1 MCVSRLR
8 QVATVEHTVSIE
20 YAGPAKG
27 AALVEFKILGKTRLH
42 IDGNDFDLG
51 PARQRG
57 VLTMLLYH
65 FPHPV
70 QVDTIAQVLWPDS
83 PADDVK
89 KSLQPIISKLRAVL
103 RESKSGGSIRKEG
116 SAYRLT
122 LPEIVRIDF
131 HQFHRLAA
139 EGRTAAARGDHHT
152 AKSLLREALSLWD
165 GRPLQELEGMWAER
179 LRDQM
184 ETYDRLP
191 AQHMLLDSQLNLGE
205 YAEVMAAAGRLTE
218 DQAPEEATAS
228 LYLRALDGLGKYST
242 ALDFYGRFC
251 QDLFEHV
258 GSEPGPVL
266 RKLYQDILRKQSG
279 TGTPTAPPRLVP
291 PRQLPLPA
299 KNFAGRRDLLAKL
312 DALHDATGGA
322 RGHVVALHGMPG
334 VGKSRLAAHWANLR
348 ADRFP
353 DGHLHLNLRGFGPG
367 TPMTPDD
374 ALAVL
379 LRSLGADRIPVTGD
393 ERRVELH
400 RLMANRRMLLLLD
413 DAQGSNQVRPIL
425 AATPSCFTIVTSRT
439 RPWGLTVRDNID
451 VIHVPPLSYDE
462 SISLLRNEIGEQ
474 RTKEDPAA
482 LRDLASRLDG
492 LPLGLRIIAQHVAHR
507 PETPVADLVDEFKEQ
522 EGLGIL
528 GSVDDSD
535 DENATLPVAFS
546 WSYRA
551 LPPETARLFRLLG
564 LHPTAEFSTTA
575 ASALLGEPDA
585 TTNRHL
591 RTLTKVNLLQ
601 YGTSRRFR
609 LHDLLHGYAV
619 DLVRHEESPQFRKS
633 ALTRLFDW
641 YLNWTSAAARSLNPH
656 RSPVPPLAGMSVLP
670 EPDLRDEPDGLA
682 WFTRERM
689 NLVAAVPHAVRH
701 ALHEHAWRLSANMHE
716 AFDRLGYYDDLLTSH
731 RAALKSA
738 RVLGHDEAH
747 GGTLSNLGMAHFRL
761 RQYEQAMQHIV
772 ESLRIVRRLRLRE
785 LEIICIHNLASIR
798 LERGEINEA
807 ISNYQ
812 QALALTRSLGDRSI
826 EASTL
831 DQLGAAYHRLG
842 NDDVALEYHLRALE
856 IRETIGHRRGQGT
869 TLTELGRLLFERGE
883 HSEALKRLS
892 LAVDINQSIGDRPRT
907 IEALIVIAEINFDFG
922 EFEQAASHAK
932 RAASL
937 SSDIGARDQ
946 RARALHVLGHA
957 LLKLDLLEDAERS
970 WSEAHEIFQSSSAE
984 READAVHNHLT
995 ALRTQLAIP
1004 TPRNA
1009 TSGTP
1014 EQETSEL
1021 TERNY

>member
-1 MCVSRLR
+1 M
-8 QVATVEHTVSIE
+8 
-20 YAGPAKG
+20 
-27 AALVEFKILGKTRLH
+27 EFKILGKTRLR

-57 VLTMLLYH
+57 VLTMLLYY
-65 FPHPV
+65 FPRPV
-70 QVDTIAQVLWPDS
+70 QVDTMAQVLWPAS
-83 PADDVK
+83 VANDVR

-103 RESKSGGSIRKEG
+103 RESQSGGSILKEG
-116 SAYRLT
+116 NAYRLL

-131 HQFHRLAA
+131 HQFHKLAT
-139 EGRTAAARGDHHT
+139 EGRAAAARGDHRV
-152 AKSLLREALSLWD
+152 AKSLLREALSLWS

-191 AQHMLLDSQLNLGE
+191 ALHMLLDSQLHLGE
-205 YAEVMAAAGRLTE
+205 HAEVMAVAGRLTE
-218 DQAPEEATAS
+218 DQIPEEATAS

-251 QDLFEHV
+251 QNLFDHV

-266 RKLYQDILRKQSG
+266 RTLYQSILRKQSG
-279 TGTPTAPPRLVP
+279 TGTSTAPPQLAP

-299 KNFAGRRDLLAKL
+299 KNFAGRQDLLAKL
-312 DALHDATGGA
+312 DALHDATGGE

-353 DGHLHLNLRGFGPG
+353 DGHLHLELRGFSPG

-374 ALAVL
+374 ALAIL
-379 LRSLGADRIPVTGD
+379 LRSLGADRIPATGD

-400 RLMANRRMLLLLD
+400 RLMANRRMLVLLD
-413 DAQGSNQVRPIL
+413 DAQSSNQVRPIL

-439 RPWGLTVRDNID
+439 RPWGLPVRDNVD
-451 VIHVPPLSYDE
+451 VILVPPLSHDE
-462 SISLLRNEIGEQ
+462 SILLLRNEIGDQ
-474 RTKEDPAA
+474 RADEDPAA
-482 LRDLASRLDG
+482 LRDFASRLDG

-507 PETPVADLVDEFKEQ
+507 PETPVADLVNEFKEQ

-551 LPPETARLFRLLG
+551 LSPETARLFRLLG
-564 LHPTAEFSTTA
+564 LHPTAEFSTAA
-575 ASALLGEPDA
+575 ASALLGEHDA
-585 TTNRHL
+585 ATNRHL

-619 DLVRHEESPQFRKS
+619 DLVRHEESPQSQKS
-633 ALTRLFDW
+633 ALTRLLDW

-656 RSPVPPLAGMSVLP
+656 RSPVPPLVGMSVSP
-670 EPDLRDEPDGLA
+670 EPDLHDEHDGLA

-689 NLVAAVPHAVRH
+689 NLVMTVPHAVRH
-701 ALHEHAWRLSANMHE
+701 TLHEHAWRLSANMHE
-716 AFDRLGYYDDLLTSH
+716 AFDRLGYYDDLLLSH

-738 RVLGHDEAH
+738 RVLGHAEAH
-747 GGTLSNLGMAHFRL
+747 GGTLSNLGMTHFRL
-761 RQYEQAMQHIV
+761 RQYQQATQYMM
-772 ESLRIVRRLRLRE
+772 ESLDIVRRLGLRE
-785 LEIICIHNLASIR
+785 LEVICIHNLASIL
-798 LERGEINEA
+798 LEQGETSGA
-807 ISNYQ
+807 IARYR
-812 QALALTRSLGDRSI
+812 QALELTRKLGDRGI

-831 DQLGAAYHRLG
+831 DQLGTAYHRLG
-842 NDDVALEYHLRALE
+842 NDDIALEYYFKALH
-856 IRETIGHRRGQGT
+856 IREEIGHRRGQGT

-883 HSEALKRLS
+883 HIEALKRLS
-892 LAVDINQSIGDRPRT
+892 LAVDINQSTGDRPRT
-907 IEALIVIAEINFDFG
+907 IEALVAIAEINFDFG
-922 EFEQAASHAK
+922 EFEEAVAHAQQ
-932 RAASL
+932 AASL

-946 RARALHVLGHA
+946 QARALHVLGHA
-957 LLKLDLLEDAERS
+957 LLKLELLEDAERC
-970 WSEAHEIFQSSSAE
+970 WSEAYKIFQSSSTTP
-984 READAVHNHLT
+984 EADVVHNHLT
-995 ALRTQLAIP
+995 ALRAQLAIP
-1004 TPRNA
+1004 NSRIA
-1009 TSGTP
+1009 TDGTP
-1014 EQETSEL
+1014 ERPAAESTKH
-1021 TERNY
+1021 NH